1 VLAGAADRDVGD
13 GHTSGRR
20 VGPGSA
26 VKVAWEK

>member
-13 GHTSGRR
+13 GHTRSWKR
-20 VGPGSA
+20 GPGLA